1 MTTIRTTG
9 PITDDVELVNAAGDR
24 LEIHFSFTPS
34 GPLAKK
40 VREMQVALVHAKQT
54 PSEDTETVVGQIVL
68 QLFDMVFGAENTQKI
83 LAFYAGQYEPMGI
96 DLLPYIRDNVV
107 PACQQFVKS
116 ARAKAKAPGRWRR

>member
-9 PITDDVELVNAAGDR
+9 PITDEIELVNAAGDR

-34 GPLAKK
+34 GPLAKS
-40 VREMQVALVHAKQT
+40 VREMQVALVHAKQRIDENT
-54 PSEDTETVVGQIVL
+54 NELVGQIVL
-68 QLFDMVFGAENTQKI
+68 QLFEMVFGKENTQKI
-83 LAFYAGQYEPMGI
+83 LAFYDGQYEPMGI